1 MKLGNFRHGNDVQFH
16 RHTWGAIAGAAIS
29 VVGGAVSSNQAKKH
43 AGTVAQYDNPNITD
57 VQKQALDANLSNQGS
72 IENLIARGNKFAGG
86 QAASLQEQVMPGYTD
101 LAKTLTSRASTLAAH
116 PYDVPQEVQ
125 DNLSRIAAEKGIS
138 AGTRGQFNDF
148 SLLRDLGVNELQY
161 GQTAINQ
168 AQSLTG
174 TLAAIAPKV
183 NPMSPLSFYVT
194 PAQSLSNTTNNA
206 AQNQAIAQGGINAQ
220 NAASAAGNADIWGSL
235 GKIAGLYGSSLG
247 QNGQQP
253 SYNSDPGKVDTF
265 KDVNVGDYQNAAG
278 GVGGGTW

>member
-1 MKLGNFRHGNDVQFH
+1 MKLGNFRHGQDCAFH
-16 RHTWGAIAGAAIS
+16 HHTWGAIAGAAVS
-29 VVGGAVSSNQAKKH
+29 VVGGAISSNQAKKR
-43 AGTVAQYDNPNITD
+43 AGNVAQFANPNITD
-57 VQKQALDANLSNQGS
+57 VQKEAIDANSSNQSG
-72 IENLIARGNKFAGG
+72 IENLISRGNAF
-86 QAASLQEQVMPGYTD
+86 QADQALSLQEKTMPGFGD
-101 LAKTLTSRASTLAAH
+101 LTKTLTSRAQTLAAH

-174 TLAAIAPKV
+174 LLATVAPKV

-220 NAASAAGNADIWGSL
+220 NAASAAGNADLWGSL
-235 GKIAGLYGSSLG
+235 GKIAGLYGASVG
-247 QNGQQP
+247 KNGQQ
-253 SYNSDPGKVDTF
+253 DPLD
-265 KDVNVGDYQNAAG
+265 G
-278 GVGGGTW
+278 GSGLF

>member
-1 MKLGNFRHGNDVQFH
+1 MKLGNFRHGQDCQFH
-16 RHTWGAIAGAAIS
+16 HHTWGAIAGAAIS
-29 VVGGAVSSNQAKKH
+29 VVGGAVNANQAKKG
-43 AGTVAQYDNPNITD
+43 AGKVAQYANPDITD
-57 VQKQALDANLSNQGS
+57 VQKQALDANLSNSGS
-72 IENLIARGNKFAGG
+72 IENLISQGNKFAGQ
-86 QAASLQEQVMPGYTD
+86 QATSLQEQVMPGYTN
-101 LAKTLTSRASTLAAH
+101 LTKTLTSRAQTLAAH

-161 GQTAINQ
+161 GQQQISQ

-174 TLAAIAPKV
+174 VLAAIAPKV

-194 PAQSLSNTTNNA
+194 PSQSLSNTTNNA

-220 NAASAAGNADIWGSL
+220 NAASAAGNADLWGSL
-235 GKIAGLYGSSLG
+235 GKIAGLYGSSIT
-247 QNGQQP
+247 NGQQP

-265 KDVNVGDYQNAAG
+265 AGIDPNAYKG
-278 GVGGGTW
+278 P